1 MAILCPPMSLTLQR
15 APPAPRPPPSA
26 LETKRIRRNL
36 FDTVPGD
43 SNIDQLLAQEQCSKR
58 LYVKERY
65 GVDILLEDRRELDA
79 DAAADGDADADAP
92 RGMRYPTVRAI
103 ASADADE
110 YDPKS
115 ISRGPRGVALTA
127 PQISASAKLI
137 LQKCTQNGSSHS
149 HSDSNKSDSSSADL
163 ANNSTRHGQKP
174 YAAQPQG
181 LKGIYRVRKANKGI
195 SKVSGK
201 NTYPNNNNNNINHN
215 VDNGTSEL
223 GDKEQ

>member
-15 APPAPRPPPSA
+15 APPAPRPPPSP

-79 DAAADGDADADAP
+79 DTDAP
-92 RGMRYPTVRAI
+92 RGMRYPTMRTI
-103 ASADADE
+103 PSTDADE
-110 YDPKS
+110 YNPKS
-115 ISRGPRGVALTA
+115 ISQVPRGVALTA

-137 LQKCTQNGSSHS
+137 LQKCTQNSNSN
-149 HSDSNKSDSSSADL
+149 SNKSDTSSADL
-163 ANNSTRHGQKP
+163 ANSTRHGQKP

-195 SKVSGK
+195 SNVK
-201 NTYPNNNNNNINHN
+201 NSYTNNINNNNNNNNN

>member
-15 APPAPRPPPSA
+15 APPAPRPPPSP

-36 FDTVPGD
+36 FDTMPGD

-79 DAAADGDADADAP
+79 DAP
-92 RGMRYPTVRAI
+92 RGMRYPTMRTI
-103 ASADADE
+103 PSTDADE
-110 YDPKS
+110 YNPKS
-115 ISRGPRGVALTA
+115 ISQVPRGVALTA

-137 LQKCTQNGSSHS
+137 LQKCTQNSN
-149 HSDSNKSDSSSADL
+149 SNKSDSSSADL
-163 ANNSTRHGQKP
+163 ANSTRHGQKP

-181 LKGIYRVRKANKGI
+181 LKGIYRVRKANNKGI
-195 SKVSGK
+195 SKPNGQNSYT
-201 NTYPNNNNNNINHN
+201 NNINNNNNNN